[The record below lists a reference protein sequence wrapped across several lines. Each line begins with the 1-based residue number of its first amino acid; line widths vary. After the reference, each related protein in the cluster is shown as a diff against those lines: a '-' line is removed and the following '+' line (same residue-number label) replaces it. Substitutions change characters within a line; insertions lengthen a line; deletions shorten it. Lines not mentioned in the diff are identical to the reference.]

1 MSLPIL
7 LNTYLAAEILA
18 PFFAAFV
25 IVNAVLLFGQLI
37 PMLDLI
43 LSLGIGAGDLL
54 RLIAYLWPNL
64 LTFSIPLSGMIGVIL
79 AFSRLSNDG
88 EIMAMKSCG
97 IGVHRFSLAVALVS
111 MLLAATSAY
120 TAIKLAPAG
129 EINVK
134 KLLFNLAREKFDRGL
149 KAKYFSEGTG
159 NFVLYAE
166 DVDAASGLWKGVF
179 LSDARDPASPIT
191 ILSRSG
197 SFSADSAN
205 FTIHLTL
212 RDGSI
217 HRTKEQTVQTVF
229 FDKYE
234 LSIPLPL
241 PSRVGRDDLLTVG
254 KQGMS
259 LAQLRQK
266 AKAEGLE
273 SEAGISLLQEVHW
286 RLATPVGCFLL
297 CLLGLPLGLLAGPG
311 KRAIGLPLG
320 ILLFLGY
327 FILLSAGKA
336 LCEDPSVPV
345 WLAMWGANGIY
356 ALFCALLLVLTAE
369 EKLPVL
375 IDRFDD
381 LAYRLRLLLPGCRRQ
396 TGKSAP

>member
-37 PMLDLI
+37 PLLDLI

-97 IGVHRFSLAVALVS
+97 IGVHRFSLAVGFVAL
-111 MLLAATSAY
+111 LLAAASAY
-120 TAIKLAPAG
+120 SAITLAPAG

-134 KLLFNLAREKFDRGL
+134 KLLFNMARDKFDRGL
-149 KAKYFSEGTG
+149 RAKYFSEGTG
-159 NFVLYAE
+159 NFVIYVE
-166 DVDAASGLWKGVF
+166 DIDASSGLWQGVF
-179 LSDARDPASPIT
+179 LSDERKPTSPVT
-191 ILSRSG
+191 ILARSG
-197 SFSADSAN
+197 RFAADRAN
-205 FTIHLTL
+205 FSIHLTL
-212 RDGSI
+212 RGGSI
-217 HRTKEQTVQTVF
+217 HRTNGQTVQTIY

-241 PSRVGRDDLLTVG
+241 PRRVGGDDVLTVS

-259 LAQLRQK
+259 LTQLRQK

-273 SEAGISLLQEVHW
+273 SETGISLLQEIHW

-297 CLLGLPLGLLAGPG
+297 CLLGLPLGLLAGSG

-320 ILLFLGY
+320 ILFFIGY

-336 LCEDPSVPV
+336 LSEVPTVPV
-345 WLAMWGANGIY
+345 WLAMWGANTVY

-369 EKLPVL
+369 EKLPLL
-375 IDRFDD
+375 IGWFDNI
-381 LAYRLRLLLPGCRRQ
+381 AYRIGLLLPRCRRQ
-396 TGKSAP
+396 TG